1 MGLFTGREV
10 PNPRPRSCTLMDAV
24 RDDDRALVRA
34 TLAAG
39 EDVTQT
45 NAYLRTPLH
54 KAAYYSGDP
63 GVIAELIDRGA
74 IVDARDKGDW
84 TPLHL
89 ATRNGHV
96 GAMRVLLA
104 RGADATVADAKHG
117 WTALHVAVVAG
128 NAEGVEALVEAGADV
143 FARDRSG
150 ADARTLAE
158 ECGMEDAVKVLSRTT
173 RRGEEKGNEG
183 GAAEETPG

>member
-89 ATRNGHV
+89 ATRNAHL
-96 GAMRVLLA
+96 GAMRALLDA
-104 RGADATVADAKHG
+104 GAEIQRVDAKHG
-117 WTALHVAVVAG
+117 WTPLHVACVAG
-128 NAEGVEALVEAGADV
+128 HEDAARMLVEAGADV
-143 FARDRSG
+143 TVRDKSTASAIDLMRESG
-150 ADARTLAE
+150 MDPGRAGVSDEAAKPRARTT
-158 ECGMEDAVKVLSRTT
+158 D
-173 RRGEEKGNEG
+173 G
-183 GAAEETPG
+183 GG

>member
-1 MGLFTGREV
+1 MRSASGL
-10 PNPRPRSCTLMDAV
+10 RP

-89 ATRNGHV
+89 AVIAGNVR
-96 GAMRVLLA
+96 GARMLVE
-104 RGADATVADAKHG
+104 RGADPG
-117 WTALHVAVVAG
+117 AL
-128 NAEGVEALVEAGADV
+128 
-143 FARDRSG
+143 DRSG
-150 ADARTLAE
+150 ANVRTLLE
-158 ECGMEDAVKVLSRTT
+158 ENDVDPASVL
-173 RRGEEKGNEG
+173 GDPYK
-183 GAAEETPG
+183 

>member
-1 MGLFTGREV
+1 
-10 PNPRPRSCTLMDAV
+10 MDAV

-183 GAAEETPG
+183 GATEKTPG